1 MIGATFPTLSPAA
14 PNCRRAEI
22 KYCK

>member
-14 PNCRRAEI
+14 PNCRRADKI
-22 KYCK
+22 RIN